1 MTSVQYVTDDR
12 GNPVAVQISIKD
24 WKSIKAELE
33 YYDGET
39 EMFEILADS
48 EFLDSI
54 MRGREQARQRIGKP
68 MSEIPI

>member
-1 MTSVQYVTDDR
+1 MTSVQYVTDDK

-24 WKSIKAELE
+24 WKLIKTELE
-33 YYDGET
+33 YYDEET